1 MMLSGIVKRHKRTL
15 MGFVD
20 RFYVPALRK
29 MMWRNMQFYPERY
42 TPLNWTFNASNSMGI
57 LQREYESQQLVSL
70 MQTMEPQSKEYKI
83 LLMGVVSNTGLTHRT
98 KIMQMI
104 EQSIT
109 NAAQMEDAATQQ
121 AVDPMQAQL
130 QKVGVELQI
139 AEMQAKIAELG
150 ARTRLQDA
158 KARNEA
164 LEPRFKALDVA
175 TKGIYQIQQDQQQA
189 QFDRR
194 MAIADRVLQNKDID
208 SNERI
213 AKIQSGASVKSEAFK
228 SAGSVASERV
238 RARSEAAKARADER
252 ARARESAASVGAARA
267 SAKPQPV
274 PVPIPV
280 PVAPRPFVGR
290 QARVF

>member
-1 MMLSGIVKRHKRTL
+1 
-15 MGFVD
+15 MGFID

-42 TPLNWTFNASNSMGI
+42 TPLNWTFTASNSMGI

-83 LLMGVVSNTGLTHRT
+83 LLMGVVSNTGLTHRAA
-98 KIMQMI
+98 IMKMI
-104 EQSIT
+104 EESIS
-109 NAAQMEDAATQQ
+109 NAAAMEQAQTQQ
-121 AVDPMQAQL
+121 ATDPLQAQM
-130 QKVGVELQI
+130 QQVGMQYQI
-139 AEMQAKIAELG
+139 AKGQAEIAELG

-175 TKGIYQIQQDQQQA
+175 TKGIYQVQQDQQQA
-189 QFDRR
+189 AFDRR
-194 MAIADRVLQNKDID
+194 MQVADRALKLKDID

-213 AKIQSGASVKSEAFK
+213 AKIQSGQSVKSEAIK
-228 SAGSVASERV
+228 TAGAIASERV
-238 RARSEAAKARADER
+238 RARAERAKAHADER
-252 ARARESAASVGAARA
+252 SRARESHSDERSRARESMASVGAAKA

-274 PVPIPV
+274 PVPVPV
-280 PVAPRPFVGR
+280 PVPQRPFEGR
-290 QARVF
+290 QAQLF